1 MSAALSASPPATAN
15 VTSALSVSTIV
26 PAIGAL
32 IDGVDVAQATAGQQA
47 QMHDA
52 LMTHQVIFFRG
63 QQLSKEN
70 LVAFARRWGEPQAA
84 TESSFG
90 KLDGFPEIDVLDYDA
105 TRPPYVTKE
114 MWHTDFTGR
123 ERPTLGSVLY
133 ALEVPASGGDTIWV
147 SLAAAY
153 DALSARMKQYLAGM
167 RAEHRTIKAF
177 GDDIRSHLWQDE
189 PGRQRFEQIKALA
202 PVDHPVIRT
211 HPVSGRKAL
220 FVNEGYTTRL
230 LGVDRKESDAVLNYL
245 FDHLRTPEFQIR
257 HHWRK
262 GDLVVWDN
270 RITQHYAVADY
281 AVRRLMYRITLKGD
295 KPV

>member
-1 MSAALSASPPATAN
+1 MRKTQIAAAARLL
-15 VTSALSVSTIV
+15 VRKRV
-26 PAIGAL
+26 PAIGAS
-32 IDGVDVAQATAGQQA
+32 IDGVDLARVTDAQFAELHA
-47 QMHDA
+47 A
-52 LMTHQVIFFRG
+52 LIAHHVIFFRD
-63 QQLSKEN
+63 QQLTPEN
-70 LVAFARRWGEPQAA
+70 LLAFARRWGEPQAA

-90 KLDGFPEIDVLDYDA
+90 KLDDFPEIDVLDYDA

-123 ERPTLGSVLY
+123 ERPTMGSVLY
-133 ALEVPASGGDTIWV
+133 ALEIPESGGDTIWV
-147 SLAAAY
+147 SLVAAY
-153 DALSARMKQYLAGM
+153 DALSDRMKQYLAGM
-167 RAEHRTIKAF
+167 RAEHRTVKAF
-177 GDDIRSHLWQDE
+177 GDDIRSNLWKDDA
-189 PGRQRFEQIKALA
+189 GKRRFEQIKALA
-202 PVDHPVIRT
+202 PVEHPAIRT

-230 LGVDRKESDAVLNYL
+230 LGVDRKESDAVLGYL

-281 AVRRLMYRITLKGD
+281 AARRLMYRITIKGD
-295 KPV
+295 KPD